1 MGQEYN
7 MDMLRVEYDIQHH
20 LILSK
25 KKLSDHAL
33 VRMIIATLSTPTEL
47 SNIRKSDFKAKRGKK
62 LDYFTVRLIEG
73 GRSRISPVDRK
84 TYEIVQLLPSKP
96 FNMSER
102 EMDEIVGKY
111 SPPDKRYNCDRLREA
126 VRVILKDSD
135 FFGVKKL
142 KSIEE
147 EYAFM
152 MDFNPLYSGFWD
164 LEDEEGVEDF
174 VLSYSEVSGVRDSKR
189 IADDT
194 GIDEEIVRQVLGSGR
209 KSLLSYRR

>member
-1 MGQEYN
+1 

-25 KKLSDHAL
+25 KKLIDHAL
-33 VRMIIATLSTPTEL
+33 IRMIIATLSTPTEL

-62 LDYFTVRLIEG
+62 LDYFTVRLTER

-96 FNMSER
+96 FNMSES

-111 SPPDKRYNCDRLREA
+111 SPPDKRYNCKRLREA
-126 VRVILKDSD
+126 VRLILKDSD
-135 FFGVKKL
+135 FFGAKKL
-142 KSIEE
+142 KSVEE

-152 MDFNPLYSGFWD
+152 LDFNPLYSGFWD
-164 LEDEEGVEDF
+164 LEDEEGIEDF
-174 VLSYSEVSGVRDSKR
+174 VLSYSEVSGVRDSRK

-194 GIDEEIVRQVLGSGR
+194 GIDEEIVRRVLESGR
-209 KSLLSYRR
+209 KSLLSYER